1 MITIARAYILAS
13 AALGAW
19 AAVKVGPLLVGSP
32 AALAGITSVF
42 SILAGVLV
50 AVISIIGDPSMLLTG
65 NWRLGHEH
73 AKDIQVRIGNYAHLV
88 FVYVI
93 NLILVLACTVIQ
105 ENKIAC
111 HDWPFSILAGVTVF
125 ALLMSLPLPYS
136 LMSIQKER
144 MEEEIK
150 RRKTTPTSQ

>member
-1 MITIARAYILAS
+1 M
-13 AALGAW
+13 
-19 AAVKVGPLLVGSP
+19 
-32 AALAGITSVF
+32 
-42 SILAGVLV
+42 
-50 AVISIIGDPSMLLTG
+50 
-65 NWRLGHEH
+65 GHEH